1 MTQTRP
7 STAMPLP
14 IFTFIARTWLRVS
27 PRLVPLLAVLTA
39 FLAGIPLIVFT
50 GGRGDFGRGIRVAGT
65 AYSALIESVTGLTIN
80 DVASP
85 DDFVLIAQ
93 YAQNNEIVAER
104 LSRQA
109 RPFERLAA
117 IGVPE
122 AEAFDAFLVQHP
134 DLTEELITDWA
145 ERIPIITTIGAQAI
159 SDIQPFLAQI
169 ASLDRNT
176 QRALTRLAA
185 GRTAWSDEERET
197 AISLWPALAEM
208 DDGALR
214 QAIAYLNQINTY
226 GITALE
232 RHYQAIVAMEA
243 FGFTPTSP
251 EAQTIVAIHQAGTA
265 SVIEARD
272 TLKLLAEN
280 NITDPAR
287 LGEDFRLIAALYE
300 KGYLTAPTVNEALET
315 EISGVLE
322 DHLIIKRPGN
332 RILLGEGLANNTI
345 GIIKDDQGLD
355 VHYLRF
361 GGSALLFLPDNLERT
376 IIRAIPFIIAGLAI
390 ALGFKAGV
398 FNIGAEG
405 QIYAGAVFVAG
416 LGAFWVFEGP
426 PALFLVILIIMG
438 IIGGFLW
445 GAIPGALKAFTG
457 AHEVITTIMLNF
469 IAILTVDWL
478 IKSTNPVIL
487 GDVSSSVP
495 KTPDIQ
501 AIARIPTFRQL
512 AEDSRFIILLIVVVG
527 IVFLA
532 NYLSFRRR
540 NPREGIRRGII
551 FSILSVAL
559 IIFFNAISSRG
570 QLHIGVLIMFGVVWL
585 TDWFLE
591 RTTIGFEIRTVGSNP
606 NAARYAGMSVARN
619 VIIAMALSGA
629 LAGLAGAIEISGVN
643 FNMFPAFF
651 AGAGF
656 DAIAVAL
663 LARSN
668 PRNMVWSGLL
678 WGGLLSGA
686 GLMQIRA
693 DISIDLVKIIQ
704 ALIIMFIAADQIIRF
719 LWRIPERTAEEKE
732 QLVFS
737 TGWGS

>member
-1 MTQTRP
+1 MKP
-7 STAMPLP
+7 V
-14 IFTFIARTWLRVS
+14 ARLWIRIS
-27 PRLVPLLAVLTA
+27 PKLVPILAVLTA
-39 FLAGIPLIVFT
+39 FIVGIPLIIFT
-50 GGRGDFGRGIRVAGT
+50 GGRGDFNRGIQVAGT
-65 AYSALIESVTGLTIN
+65 AYSALIESITGLTIN
-80 DVASP
+80 DVASA
-85 DDFVLIAQ
+85 DDFIAIAQ
-93 YAQNNEIVAER
+93 YAQNNEIIAER

-117 IGVPE
+117 IGVSE
-122 AEAFDAFLVQHP
+122 AQAFDVFLKEYP
-134 DLTEELITDWA
+134 NLTEELITDWA
-145 ERIPIITTIGAQAI
+145 ERIPIINTIGAQTI
-159 SDIQPFLAQI
+159 RDIQPLLVQL
-169 ASLDRNT
+169 STLERDD

-185 GRTAWSDEERET
+185 GRTNWTDEERET
-197 AISLWPALAEM
+197 ASALWPALAEL
-208 DDGALR
+208 DENELR
-214 QAIAYLNQINTY
+214 QTIAYLNLVNTY
-226 GITALE
+226 GVVALE
-232 RHYQAIVAMEA
+232 RHYEAILAMEA
-243 FGFTPTSP
+243 LGFNSTSP
-251 EAQTIVAIHQAGTA
+251 EAQTIVAIHLAGTA
-265 SVIEARD
+265 NVIEAQE
-272 TLKLLAEN
+272 TLKIMADN

-300 KGYLTAPTVNEALET
+300 KQYLTAPTVNEALET
-315 EISGVLE
+315 QLTEVLD

-332 RILLGEGLANNTI
+332 RILLGEGLASSTI

-355 VHYLRF
+355 VHYLRL
-361 GGSALLFLPDNLERT
+361 GGNALLFLPDNLERT
-376 IIRAIPFIIAGLAI
+376 IIRAVPFVIAGLAI

-416 LGAFWVFEGP
+416 LGAFWAFEGP
-426 PALFLVILIIMG
+426 SWLFLVILLAMG

-478 IKSTNPVIL
+478 IKSTNPILL

-501 AIARIPTFRQL
+501 SIARLPTFRQL
-512 AEDSRFIILLIVVVG
+512 ADSGGFVPLLIVVV
-527 IVFLA
+527 ITVLA
-532 NYLSFRRR
+532 VYYLSFRRR

-551 FSILSVAL
+551 FSIVSVVL

-570 QLHIGVLIMFGVVWL
+570 QIHIGVLVMFAVVWL
-585 TDWFLE
+585 TDWFLQQ
-591 RTTIGFEIRTVGSNP
+591 TTIGFEIRTVGSNP

-643 FNMFPAFF
+643 YNMFPAFF

-719 LWRIPERTAEEKE
+719 LWRIPERTAEEKD

-737 TGWGS
+737 AGWGS